1 MKMRNIQI
9 ARYVLLAI
17 ALAGLNGA
25 ARANPVEDFFKD
37 RQLSLYVGGGPGGG
51 VDIYARAFS
60 RHIVNHLPGKPTVVA
75 RNLPAA
81 GGIQAFTTLA
91 TTAPRDG
98 SAFATSA
105 RGPLT
110 DSLISGNKPNFDV
123 LTFNWLGA
131 LNDESSMCH
140 TMKES
145 PIKTIEDAMKH
156 EVTVASTGARS
167 ESAKIPLALN
177 AAINTNFKVIIGY
190 RGQGDLLLA
199 VERNEVEG
207 RCSTF
212 GSLYATRPD
221 WVRDDKINI
230 LVQVGLEKHP
240 DFPNVP
246 LALDLAKTPDDK
258 GLLAFAMAPLTIA
271 SPFALPAEVPAD
283 RVAAWRAAFDSTVKD
298 AAFLEEAKKLRL
310 DITPKNGQQILAIL
324 RDIHATPP
332 HIIKRAV
339 EAFNRAPSEKK

>member
-1 MKMRNIQI
+1 MRNSHIGKCALI
-9 ARYVLLAI
+9 AVVVASLSEATQ
-17 ALAGLNGA
+17 
-25 ARANPVEDFFKD
+25 ANPVEDFFKD
-37 RQLSLYVGGGPGGG
+37 RQLSLYVGGGTGGG
-51 VDIYARAFS
+51 VDIYARALS
-60 RHIVNHLPGKPTVVA
+60 RHIVSYLPGKPTIVA

-110 DSLISGNKPNFDV
+110 DSLISGTKPNFDV
-123 LTFNWLGA
+123 LSFNWLGA
-131 LNDESSMCH
+131 LSDESSMCH

-145 PIKTIEDAMKH
+145 SIKTIEDAMRH

-177 AAINTNFKVIIGY
+177 AAINTKFKVIIGY

-221 WVRDDKINI
+221 WVRDGKINI

-246 LALDLAKTPDDK
+246 LALDLAKSPDDRR
-258 GLLAFAMAPLTIA
+258 LLSFAMAPLAIA
-271 SPFALPAEVPAD
+271 SPFALPADVPAD
-283 RVAAWRAAFDSTVKD
+283 RVAAWRGAFTATVKD
-298 AAFLEEAKKLRL
+298 AAFLEEAKKLKL
-310 DITPKNGQQILAIL
+310 EITPKDDKQILAIL
-324 RDIHATPP
+324 RDIYATPP

-339 EAFNRAPSEKK
+339 EAFDRAPAENQ